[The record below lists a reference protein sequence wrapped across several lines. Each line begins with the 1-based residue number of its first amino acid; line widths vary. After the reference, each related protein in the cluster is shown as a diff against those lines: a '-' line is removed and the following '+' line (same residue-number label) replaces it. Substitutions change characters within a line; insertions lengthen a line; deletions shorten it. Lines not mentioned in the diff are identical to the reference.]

1 MRKPVT
7 VIIPHHS
14 IDQARLYAAG
24 RSDSEAVQHLL
35 DDYPR
40 LVSEIRELRR
50 RVAQLDEEGAAL
62 DVRLQALQGAC
73 RAVLDI

>member
-1 MRKPVT
+1 MRTPVT
-7 VIIPHHS
+7 VTLPPHS

-40 LVSEIRELRR
+40 LVSENRELRR
-50 RVAQLDEEGAAL
+50 RVAQLDNEGTAIDARL
-62 DVRLQALQGAC
+62 DALQAAC
-73 RAVLDI
+73 RSILDL

>member
-1 MRKPVT
+1 MRTPVT
-7 VIIPHHS
+7 VIIPPHS

-50 RVAQLDEEGAAL
+50 RVSQLDDEGTAIDARL
-62 DVRLQALQGAC
+62 DALQAAC
-73 RAVLDI
+73 LSILDL

>member
-1 MRKPVT
+1 MRTPVT
-7 VIIPHHS
+7 VTLPPHS

-40 LVSEIRELRR
+40 LVSEARQLRS
-50 RVAQLDEEGAAL
+50 RVAQLDQEGTAIDL
-62 DVRLQALQGAC
+62 RLQALQLAC
-73 RAVLDI
+73 RAILDL

>member
-1 MRKPVT
+1 MRTPVT
-7 VIIPHHS
+7 VTLSAHS

-50 RVAQLDEEGAAL
+50 RVSQLDDEGTAIDARL
-62 DVRLQALQGAC
+62 DALQAAC
-73 RAVLDI
+73 RSILDL

>member
-1 MRKPVT
+1 MRTPVT
-7 VIIPHHS
+7 VIIPPHS

-50 RVAQLDEEGAAL
+50 RVSQLDDEGTAIDARL
-62 DVRLQALQGAC
+62 DALQAAC
-73 RAVLDI
+73 RAILQL

>member
-1 MRKPVT
+1 MRQPVT
-7 VIIPHHS
+7 VIIPPHS

-50 RVAQLDEEGAAL
+50 RVAQLDAESADL
-62 DVRLQALQGAC
+62 DQLVSELQ
-73 RAVLDI
+73 VLARKILDL

>member
-1 MRKPVT
+1 MRTPVT
-7 VIIPHHS
+7 VIIPPHS

-40 LVSEIRELRR
+40 LVSEVRQLRS
-50 RVAQLDEEGAAL
+50 RVAQLDHEGAAM
-62 DVRLQALQGAC
+62 DSRVEALQRAC

>member
-1 MRKPVT
+1 MRTPVT
-7 VIIPHHS
+7 VTLPQHS

-50 RVAQLDEEGAAL
+50 RVAQLDDEGTAIDARL
-62 DVRLQALQGAC
+62 DALQAAC
-73 RAVLDI
+73 RAILLL

>member
-1 MRKPVT
+1 MRTPVT
-7 VIIPHHS
+7 VTLPAHS

-50 RVAQLDEEGAAL
+50 RVSQLDDEGTAIDARL
-62 DVRLQALQGAC
+62 DALQAAC
-73 RAVLDI
+73 RSILDL